1 MKKAKVIIRILLGV
15 ILVVFGLNKLLQF
28 MPIPPMSV
36 EASAF
41 MAALVESGYI
51 LPIVAIVEVITGIM
65 LLFNKYQALALVVLF
80 PVLLNSFLFHLFL
93 DTAGIGGAAMATAIN
108 VFLLY
113 VNKESYS
120 QIFKS

>member
-1 MKKAKVIIRILLGV
+1 
-15 ILVVFGLNKLLQF
+15 
-28 MPIPPMSV
+28 MSV

>member
-1 MKKAKVIIRILLGV
+1 
-15 ILVVFGLNKLLQF
+15 
-28 MPIPPMSV
+28 MSV

-93 DTAGIGGAAMATAIN
+93 YTAGIGGAAMATAIN

>member
-15 ILVVFGLNKLLQF
+15 ILVVFGLNKFLQF

-80 PVLLNSFLFHLFL
+80 PVLLNSFLFHLFWIQQEL
-93 DTAGIGGAAMATAIN
+93 EEQQWQ
-108 VFLLY
+108 L
-113 VNKESYS
+113 
-120 QIFKS
+120 Q